1 MVVFKGITARS
12 LKTVTKRSDVVIVY
26 QKKAWMDHCLMRAWI
41 REVLVKHTRKQHCLL
56 VLDSFKPHITDDVME
71 ALERAN
77 AFVVVLPGGCT
88 SKAQPVDVSLNRPT
102 KDIVRG
108 QWEEFMT
115 TNIAHCQVGEAPAPT
130 KDNIVEW
137 IVRAHAQLDSQP
149 QCVATHC
156 KSFKVCGISNNLD
169 GSENA
174 LIHCAKELPAFTI
187 PYGNAESDE
196 DIVNSDSDSGSND
209 EDETNKEDRLYY

>member
-1 MVVFKGITARS
+1 M
-12 LKTVTKRSDVVIVY
+12 
-26 QKKAWMDHCLMRAWI
+26 
-41 REVLVKHTRKQHCLL
+41 KHTRKQHCLL
-56 VLDSFKPHITDDVME
+56 VFDSFKAHITDDVME
-71 ALERAN
+71 AFDMAN
-77 AFVVVLPGGCT
+77 ASVVVLPGGCT
-88 SKAQPVDVSLNRPT
+88 SKAQPVDVSLNRPI

-115 TNIAHCQVGEAPAPT
+115 TNIAHCRVREAPAPT
-130 KDNIVEW
+130 KDNIEEW
-137 IVRAHAQLDSQP
+137 IVRANAQLDSQP
-149 QCVATHC
+149 QCVA

-196 DIVNSDSDSGSND
+196 DIFNSDSDSGSSDKNQTD
-209 EDETNKEDRLYY
+209 KED